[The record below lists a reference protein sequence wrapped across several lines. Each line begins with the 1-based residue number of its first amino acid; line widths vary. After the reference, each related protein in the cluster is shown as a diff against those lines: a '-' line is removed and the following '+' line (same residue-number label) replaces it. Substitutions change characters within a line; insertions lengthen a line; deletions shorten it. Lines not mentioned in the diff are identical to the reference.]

1 MSLAHLNELPG
12 PEAAR
17 LLLGCCGARAWA
29 EAMAA
34 GRPYP
39 NLEALLASADEVW
52 RGLPADDRREAFAAH
67 PRIGERTTGQ
77 SELEQSG
84 VRGAAAA
91 TLTELAERNRAYE
104 DRFGHVFLVCASGQS
119 AGEMLEALRARFDN
133 PPELEFQVASEEQR
147 KITRLRLERVA
158 MEGR

>member
-1 MSLAHLNELPG
+1 MSLTHLNQLPG
-12 PEAAR
+12 PEAER
-17 LLLGCCGARAWA
+17 LLLACCGARAWA
-29 EAMAA
+29 ERMAA
-34 GRPYP
+34 RRPYP
-39 NLEALLASADEVW
+39 DLEALLESADDVW
-52 RGLPADDRREAFAAH
+52 RGLPAADRREAFAAH
-67 PRIGERTTGQ
+67 PRIGERATGQ

-91 TLTELAERNRAYE
+91 TLTELSERNRAYE
-104 DRFGHVFLVCASGQS
+104 DRFGHVFLVCATGKS

-133 PPELEFQVASEEQR
+133 PPQVELQVASEEQR